1 MKVILLT
8 DVNKVG
14 KKDQVVE
21 VKEGYGRNFLLAR
34 KLAVEA
40 TDANLK
46 ELNIPDYA
54 SSSAVKIGAALKDA
68 AIQHRQ
74 EKRKLDEAFARKRE
88 SLLSQLT
95 TTKERET

>member
-1 MKVILLT
+1 MTLKLSS
-8 DVNKVG
+8 
-14 KKDQVVE
+14 
-21 VKEGYGRNFLLAR
+21 FLASNSQFSEESGNNLIQTGTTIR
-34 KLAVEA
+34 VLGS
-40 TDANLK
+40 ANLK